1 MPFECFENYRIFGQI
16 IHAQILIFFFLTI
29 KHLYFRMK
37 LILVQA
43 TIFSLICVALAS
55 EIDNES
61 DQYLSQLSDMGL
73 LHRPETRSG
82 PHSASRQP
90 LNRLPWYELIKKND
104 DVSRLAMRILK
115 RSKMQVPQ
123 APASRMA
130 QPWFHI
136 PAEY

>member
-1 MPFECFENYRIFGQI
+1 
-16 IHAQILIFFFLTI
+16 
-29 KHLYFRMK
+29 MK

-43 TIFSLICVALAS
+43 TIFGLICVALAS
-55 EIDNES
+55 EMDNES

-115 RSKMQVPQ
+115 RSKMPVPQ
-123 APASRMA
+123 APSSRMA

>member
-1 MPFECFENYRIFGQI
+1 
-16 IHAQILIFFFLTI
+16 
-29 KHLYFRMK
+29 MK

-43 TIFSLICVALAS
+43 TIFGLICVALAS
-55 EIDNES
+55 EMDNES

-104 DVSRLAMRILK
+104 DVSRYVFITC
-115 RSKMQVPQ
+115 
-123 APASRMA
+123 
-130 QPWFHI
+130 FHESEI
-136 PAEY
+136 F

>member
-1 MPFECFENYRIFGQI
+1 MNALKITKPLVKF
-16 IHAQILIFFFLTI
+16 HAKILIYFFLTI
-29 KHLYFRMK
+29 KYSISRMK

-43 TIFSLICVALAS
+43 TIFGLICVALAS
-55 EIDNES
+55 EMDNES

-82 PHSASRQP
+82 PHSAASRQP

-115 RSKMQVPQ
+115 RSKMPVPQ

>member
-1 MPFECFENYRIFGQI
+1 
-16 IHAQILIFFFLTI
+16 
-29 KHLYFRMK
+29 MK

-43 TIFSLICVALAS
+43 TIFGLICVALAS

-61 DQYLSQLSDMGL
+61 DQYLSQFSDMGL

-115 RSKMQVPQ
+115 RSKMPVPQ